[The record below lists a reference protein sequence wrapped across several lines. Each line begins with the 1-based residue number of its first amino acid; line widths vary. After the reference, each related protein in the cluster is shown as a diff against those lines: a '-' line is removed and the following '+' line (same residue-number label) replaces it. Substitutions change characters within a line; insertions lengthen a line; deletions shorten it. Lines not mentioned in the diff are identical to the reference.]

1 MSPQNLHA
9 LACKPTFMDLVVG
22 ISVFRSNHCTISI
35 TYPLQGCATSESR
48 GGNRSSHWQKVLHES
63 ARLRLILVHRWCA
76 YKTKSKLRSSSTLG
90 ACPSERGGAISASS
104 LLCIYWQGTTMPTVR
119 PVLEEPRESLRF
131 LWSHAQLWLNAE
143 QGIFRGCGLPR
154 EGSNSRSWR

>member
-9 LACKPTFMDLVVG
+9 LACRPTFMDLVG
-22 ISVFRSNHCTISI
+22 ISVFPCFRLI
-35 TYPLQGCATSESR
+35 TVLYLLHTTLQGCATSESESR
-48 GGNRSSHWQKVLHES
+48 GGNWSSHWQKVLHES

-90 ACPSERGGAISASS
+90 ACPSEPGGAISTSS

-119 PVLEEPRESLRF
+119 PVLEEPRSESLRF
-131 LWSHAQLWLNAE
+131 LWSHAQL
-143 QGIFRGCGLPR
+143 
-154 EGSNSRSWR
+154 SWV